1 MSLNKKLFNVSNLN
15 RDAEED
21 LNNDI
26 TVTFPDGIFS
36 GKIESISLKHLYL
49 DYDQE
54 LIGSS
59 NNQLTITYPS
69 TGIPVLITINLNAL
83 TEIIRTDDELAAVLT
98 ENINAALGVSNVFQV
113 YYNNLVFYQQ
123 DIYRD
128 SSRLL
133 SSFTIFTTNNVAFNL
148 DFSGKRSIGPL
159 LGFGNNTYQ
168 DQFLYEGGNI
178 PSLGSYHSIH
188 VVNSAFNTFKK
199 YDQFVDNACK
209 MMLYDSAQQLIPNK
223 LDARDT
229 TISLPISDG
238 YVYSIGEWI
247 TILETELNEYKT
259 EFTPQANFKITFDY
273 AAYKFTIT
281 NTTGASFGI
290 GFRFHNSIYNNY
302 GSMHRELG
310 FNKVNYL
317 NVTSITSIQP
327 ATIFENAYMNEYVLI
342 CSDLIKSNF
351 DEQLIVLGSSG
362 SYAGYE
368 SIFNIPI
375 REIKDNSFTPIHK
388 DDYHVRINASLFSKK
403 YNENLN
409 SPKNVNFYLKLA
421 TGRHIK
427 MNAQWSINVHINYT
441 N

>member
-15 RDAEED
+15 RNAEED
-21 LNNDI
+21 LNNDV

-59 NNQLTITYPS
+59 NNQLIVTYPA
-69 TGIPVLITINLNAL
+69 TGVPVLITINLN
-83 TEIIRTDDELAAVLT
+83 TINEMIRTDDELASVLT
-98 ENINAALGVSNVFQV
+98 DNINAALGVSNVFQV

-133 SSFTIFTTNNVAFNL
+133 SSFTIFTTNNVPFNL

-159 LGFGNNTYQ
+159 LGFGNNTYTNE
-168 DQFLYEGGNI
+168 FMYEGGNI
-178 PSLGSYHSIH
+178 PSLGSYYSIH
-188 VVNSAFNTFKK
+188 IVNSAFNTFKK
-199 YDQFVDNACK
+199 YDQYVDNACK
-209 MMLYDSAQQLIPNK
+209 MMLYNSEREVIQNK
-223 LDARDT
+223 LDGRDT

-238 YVYSIGEWI
+238 FIYSIGEFI
-247 TILETELNEYKT
+247 ELLETELNEYKT
-259 EFTPQANFKITFDY
+259 EFTPNANFKVTFDY
-273 AAYKFTIT
+273 STYKFTIE

-290 GFRFHNSIYNNY
+290 GFQFRNGVYNNY
-302 GSMHRELG
+302 GSLHRELG
-310 FNKVNYL
+310 FNKTNYL
-317 NVTSITSIQP
+317 NITKITSIQP
-327 ATIFENAYMNEYVLI
+327 ASIFDNAFLNEYILI

-362 SYAGYE
+362 SYSGYE
-368 SIFNIPI
+368 SIFTIPI
-375 REIKDNSFTPIHK
+375 REIQNNSFTPVHK
-388 DDYHVRINASLFSKK
+388 DDYHVRINASLLSKK
-403 YNENLN
+403 YNENIN
-409 SPKNVNFYLKLA
+409 SPKNVNFYLKLS